1 MAGRVPAPLCLR
13 DSPVFGILAR
23 QLLAR
28 FQSVHGQIGRHTVRL
43 VRKHLSANAFGRH
56 TEGFEIFVRNPVG
69 CGLRYPHAVMVRPLI
84 VAGVWVA
91 AVLAG
96 VLALL
101 FHVWWALPAAVLAGL
116 AALGTWDLI
125 QTRHTILR
133 LYPILGHVRF
143 LMEFIR
149 PEIRQYFVESNTEAS
164 PFDRE
169 TRDLVYERAKA
180 TKGDEPFGTER
191 DVGAIGYEFLR
202 HSLRARFAD
211 NLDPRVRLG
220 GPDCTQPYDIALLN
234 VSAMSFGSLS
244 GNAIEAL
251 SGGAARGG
259 FAHDTGEGGISTYHL
274 RGGADLIWEVA
285 SGYFG
290 CRDAEGQF
298 DATAFAEKA
307 RMPAVKAIS
316 IKLSQGAKPG
326 LGGVL
331 PGAKVSPEIAAA
343 RGVPVG
349 RTVVSPPAH
358 SAFSTPTE
366 FVQFVATLRRLSGG
380 KPVGFKLCIGART
393 EFLSICKAIVDTG
406 ISPDFVIVDGSE
418 GGTGSAPQEFED
430 HVGMPLTEGLMLV
443 HNALVGTGLRDRIR
457 IGASGKVA
465 SGVDIV
471 SRVCQGADFTMSARA
486 MMFAVGCIQAMKCN
500 TNHCP
505 TGVTTQDP
513 ARTRALDVPDKTTR
527 VFNFQRATVASA
539 AQIVASMGL
548 AGFHELSPA
557 MLNRRIEGHCT
568 RTYAEIYEWLMPG
581 ELLEDPPESW
591 RSDWV
596 TASADEFR

>member
-1 MAGRVPAPLCLR
+1 MAGHVPAPPRLG
-13 DSPVFGILAR
+13 DYPVFGILAR

-28 FQSVHGQIGRHTVRL
+28 FQSVHGQIGRHTVRF

-91 AVLAG
+91 AVLGG

-211 NLDPRVRLG
+211 NLNPRVRLG

-393 EFLSICKAIVDTG
+393 EFLSICKAIVATG

-581 ELLEDPPESW
+581 ELLQDPPESW

>member
-1 MAGRVPAPLCLR
+1 M
-13 DSPVFGILAR
+13 
-23 QLLAR
+23 
-28 FQSVHGQIGRHTVRL
+28 
-43 VRKHLSANAFGRH
+43 
-56 TEGFEIFVRNPVG
+56 
-69 CGLRYPHAVMVRPLI
+69 
-84 VAGVWVA
+84 
-91 AVLAG
+91 
-96 VLALL
+96 
-101 FHVWWALPAAVLAGL
+101 

-393 EFLSICKAIVDTG
+393 EFLSICKAILDAG

-581 ELLEDPPESW
+581 ELLLDPPESW
-591 RSDWV
+591 RSDWIE
-596 TASADEFR
+596 ASADEFR

>member
-1 MAGRVPAPLCLR
+1 VIA
-13 DSPVFGILAR
+13 
-23 QLLAR
+23 
-28 FQSVHGQIGRHTVRL
+28 
-43 VRKHLSANAFGRH
+43 
-56 TEGFEIFVRNPVG
+56 
-69 CGLRYPHAVMVRPLI
+69 RPLI
-84 VAGVWVA
+84 VAGVWVVA
-91 AVLAG
+91 ALA
-96 VLALL
+96 VVATLA
-101 FHVWWALPAAVLAGL
+101 VSGWWAIPAAVLAGL

-133 LYPILGHVRF
+133 VYPILGHVRF
-143 LMEFIR
+143 LMELIR
-149 PEIRQYFVESNTEAS
+149 PEIRQYFIESNTEAA

-169 TRDLVYERAKA
+169 TRDLVYERAKG

-191 DVGAIGYEFLR
+191 DVSAVGYEFLR
-202 HSLRARFAD
+202 HSIRASFATD
-211 NLDPRVRLG
+211 LQPRVRLG

-234 VSAMSFGSLS
+234 VSAMSFGALS
-244 GNAIEAL
+244 GQAIEAL

-259 FAHDTGEGGISTYHL
+259 YAHDTGEGGISPYHL
-274 RGGADLIWEVA
+274 RGGADLIWEIG

-290 CRDAEGQF
+290 CRDADGRF
-298 DATAFAEKA
+298 DAATFAEKS
-307 RMPAVKAIS
+307 RLPSVKAVS

-331 PGAKVSPEIAAA
+331 PGAKVSPEIAAT

-366 FVQFVATLRRLSGG
+366 FVAFIATLRRVSGG
-380 KPVGFKLCIGART
+380 KPIGFKLCVGSRT
-393 EFLSICKAIVDTG
+393 EFLSICKAINATG
-406 ISPDFVIVDGSE
+406 IAPDFVIVDGGE
-418 GGTGSAPQEFED
+418 GGTGAAPQEFED

-443 HNALVGTGLRDRIR
+443 HNCLVGTGLRDRIR
-457 IGASGKVA
+457 VGASGKVA

-471 SRVCQGADFTMSARA
+471 SRICQGADFTMSARA
-486 MMFAVGCIQAMKCN
+486 MMFAVGCIQALKCN

-505 TGVTTQDP
+505 TGVATQDP
-513 ARTRALDVPDKTTR
+513 ARSRALDVQDKTTR
-527 VFNFQRATVASA
+527 ASNFQQATVASA

-557 MLNRRIEGHCT
+557 MLNRRIDGQRT

-581 ELLEDPPESW
+581 ELLDDPPEAW
-591 RSDWV
+591 RSDWIE
-596 TASADEFR
+596 ASADEFT

>member
-1 MAGRVPAPLCLR
+1 
-13 DSPVFGILAR
+13 
-23 QLLAR
+23 
-28 FQSVHGQIGRHTVRL
+28 
-43 VRKHLSANAFGRH
+43 
-56 TEGFEIFVRNPVG
+56 
-69 CGLRYPHAVMVRPLI
+69 
-84 VAGVWVA
+84 
-91 AVLAG
+91 
-96 VLALL
+96 
-101 FHVWWALPAAVLAGL
+101 
-116 AALGTWDLI
+116 
-125 QTRHTILR
+125 
-133 LYPILGHVRF
+133 
-143 LMEFIR
+143 
-149 PEIRQYFVESNTEAS
+149 
-164 PFDRE
+164 
-169 TRDLVYERAKA
+169 
-180 TKGDEPFGTER
+180 
-191 DVGAIGYEFLR
+191 
-202 HSLRARFAD
+202 
-211 NLDPRVRLG
+211 
-220 GPDCTQPYDIALLN
+220 
-234 VSAMSFGSLS
+234 
-244 GNAIEAL
+244 
-251 SGGAARGG
+251 
-259 FAHDTGEGGISTYHL
+259 
-274 RGGADLIWEVA
+274 
-285 SGYFG
+285 
-290 CRDAEGQF
+290 
-298 DATAFAEKA
+298 
-307 RMPAVKAIS
+307 MPAVKAIS

-393 EFLSICKAIVDTG
+393 EFLSICKAILATG

-557 MLNRRIEGHCT
+557 MLNRRIEGHRT

-581 ELLEDPPESW
+581 ELLEEPPESW
-591 RSDWV
+591 RSDWIE
-596 TASADEFR
+596 ASADEFR